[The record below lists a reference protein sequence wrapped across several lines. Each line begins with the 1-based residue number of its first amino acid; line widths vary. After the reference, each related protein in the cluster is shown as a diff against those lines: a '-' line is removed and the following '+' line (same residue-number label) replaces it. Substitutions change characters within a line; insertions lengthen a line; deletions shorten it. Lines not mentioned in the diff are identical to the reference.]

1 MEFSLCVLLDIMF
14 FLFPF
19 QFPNHLLV
27 TLSGMAVFC
36 LISTISTALEH
47 QHSVEF
53 RLLDEQG
60 RPCNETAPTTNSMK
74 FETNSIMSSNAVGNS
89 FELLNAAAA
98 ADEGSAAGSI
108 TSNDKVI
115 IENAEIASH
124 RSLMS
129 MLAGTSLERLA
140 AKRSLGETNQMEGK
154 L

>member
-1 MEFSLCVLLDIMF
+1 MQFSLCVLFDIMF

-98 ADEGSAAGSI
+98 DEGSGADSI

-129 MLAGTSLERLA
+129 MLAGTSLERLP